1 MAYQAIDMR
10 CPGCGAPVSIGETT
24 CNYCY
29 RPIMISSFNSVYGM
43 SLSDVQQ
50 YETSYKNALHQNPG
64 NAALN
69 ISIAMCYLRRKL
81 YDKALIA
88 FEKAIEDNFDNSE
101 VYFYAAVALLKGN
114 KPFLHTRDEIQKILD
129 YLNAAISIED
139 RGIYY
144 YLMAF
149 VKKDYFE
156 RKYLI
161 SLPKS
166 HDLLK
171 TAKQKGYS
179 RVDVEQ
185 LDDILNVAT
194 SM

>member
-1 MAYQAIDMR
+1 MAYQLIDMR
-10 CPGCGAPVSIGETT
+10 CPSCGAPISTGDTM
-24 CNYCY
+24 CDYCY
-29 RPIMISSFNSVYGM
+29 HPVIISTFNSVYGM
-43 SLSDVQQ
+43 SLSDVNK
-50 YETSYKNALHQNPG
+50 YATSYKNALIQNPD
-64 NAALN
+64 NASLN
-69 ISIAMCYLRRKL
+69 TSIAMCYLRLKL

-88 FEKAIEDNFDNSE
+88 FEKAIEDNLDNSE

-114 KPFLHTRDEIQKILD
+114 KPFLHTRDEIQKVLD
-129 YLNAAISIED
+129 YLNAAVSIED

-161 SLPKS
+161 SNPKS
-166 HDLLK
+166 HELLN

-179 RVDVEQ
+179 KFDVEQ
-185 LDDILNVAT
+185 LDDILNVT
-194 SM
+194 TLM